1 MLAKKC
7 DRCGAYFDHYG
18 STGERYPEPN
28 SVKLVYRSAD
38 GAETS
43 FERLLLNRRTIKTL
57 KDLCPACLAALIH
70 FLESGNLE
78 ALND

>member
-18 STGERYPEPN
+18 YVGQRYPEPN
-28 SVKLVYRSAD
+28 SVKLIYRCSD
-38 GAETS
+38 GAETT
-43 FERLLLNRRTIKTL
+43 FERLLYNGEKIKTI
-57 KDLCPACLAALIH
+57 KDLCPACMAALIH
-70 FLESGNLE
+70 FFESGNLE